1 MLPPLSA
8 QLSQVAVNLRKC
20 YNFGVHSGVHT
31 LASTH
36 RADGAYLARDLQLL
50 GILLDPGLR

>member
-20 YNFGVHSGVHT
+20 YNFGVHPGAHT
-31 LASTH
+31 LASTQ
-36 RADGAYLARDLQLL
+36 RADGAYLARDLHLL

>member
-1 MLPPLSA
+1 MLPPISA

-20 YNFGVHSGVHT
+20 YNLGVHLT
-31 LASTH
+31 LASTQ
-36 RADGAYLARDLQLL
+36 RADGAYLARDLHLL